1 MTAAGVALLK
11 AEKLQLGL
19 DLIEETLA
27 HGDVWDGEFSTDGR
41 VRVMRARA
49 GWVLGWVFCAR
60 LSIEAQGE

>member
-19 DLIEETLA
+19 DLVEETLA
-27 HGDVWDGEFSTDGR
+27 HGDVWDGEFFYGWR

-49 GWVLGWVFCAR
+49 GWMLGWAFCAR
-60 LSIEAQGE
+60 LSIEAQGG